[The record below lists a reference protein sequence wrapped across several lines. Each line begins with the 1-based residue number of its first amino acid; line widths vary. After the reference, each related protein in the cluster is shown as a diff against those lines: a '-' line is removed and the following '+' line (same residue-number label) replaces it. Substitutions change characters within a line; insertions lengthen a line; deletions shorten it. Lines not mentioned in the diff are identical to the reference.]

1 MRVKLND
8 LCDTTSKETRG
19 SDMMKKYKLTF
30 ITLVAMMA
38 LLAACGTDAGRPSEQ
53 PEPEDGY
60 VLKESVDNINAH
72 LDFEDSELH
81 KIYFA
86 GGCFW
91 GVEAYFAKLYGVQD
105 TVSGYANGTG
115 ENPSYE
121 EVIQGDGNF
130 VEAVEVTYDPD
141 RIRLEELIDHLFQVI
156 DPTTENK
163 QGNDV
168 GVQYRTGIYYE
179 DDADAQVV
187 EDAVKNEEQFYE
199 DAIVTEALSLEN
211 FYKAEEFH
219 QDYLD
224 KNPNG
229 YCHINLRALDDMK
242 VDPILKDE
250 EIVKHLSQSEDES

>member
-1 MRVKLND
+1 
-8 LCDTTSKETRG
+8 
-19 SDMMKKYKLTF
+19 MKRKIMLILMICTVF
-30 ITLVAMMA
+30 
-38 LLAACGTDAGRPSEQ
+38 LLASCGDNAGRPSTE

-60 VLKESVDNINAH
+60 VLKDDVTNINEA
-72 LDFEDSELH
+72 LNYDDSEMH

-121 EVIQGDGNF
+121 DVIKGDRDF
-130 VEAVEVTYDPD
+130 VETVEVTYDPD
-141 RIRLEELIDHLFQVI
+141 RISLESLIDHLFQVI
-156 DPTTENK
+156 DPTSVDK

-168 GVQYRTGIYYE
+168 GVQYRSGIYYSDE
-179 DDADAQVV
+179 SDAEIVK
-187 EDAVKNEEQFYE
+187 EAVKDEQQFYKK
-199 DAIVTEALSLEN
+199 DIVTEAAPLDN

-219 QDYLD
+219 QDYLV

-229 YCHINLRALDDMK
+229 YCHINLQALNDVK
-242 VDPILKDE
+242 IQPIIRDE
-250 EIVKHLSQSEDES
+250 EIVKQLSKPKEEKETN